1 MGVEKEADRLFQA
14 KHVEEIRQKQ
24 EVYLKN
30 IDEKKRQL
38 REVVGDS
45 YRDLISS
52 ADTIGL
58 IAKQSHDVASAIK
71 LLIQKVESVTEVVV
85 ETEPESATENEDM
98 DDLFEAAS
106 QVKYIIDSQEAIYG
120 SLDRYEFLDAAVRY
134 LHAMELYKDFSTN
147 SGQYAKQFPFFEHV
161 WPSIRK
167 LDTEIWNRGHAWLGN
182 ELKISTRHAAS
193 VLACFALLRPMDSD
207 DLLKHLLSARK
218 ECILNSLKMN
228 CKDIQKVADGGKEEY
243 SAFEVLSTSL
253 CWICETMGM
262 VIEIFK
268 NDSSHPLFHIINN
281 VEAGLDKISSES
293 SRNLKF
299 LDGRVQ
305 DTKKKLQS
313 LSESSVQLE
322 GEDWI
327 KDISVKFGEVL
338 KPLFG
343 EQNTCKELVDL
354 EMKVKHFLEAWTY
367 DFQEADDVRKMTWA
381 DVCQQGIGQVIDLWN
396 TTFESNLIYQGK
408 FIIKNHLDN
417 ASISANDMVETVV
430 SHARS
435 TACDVPRLGNF
446 IESCSE
452 VGASVR
458 KLKTEDSK
466 NSWWIQFSRG
476 GFQSM
481 DKSLALA
488 LDSSVEIMGSS
499 SATST
504 VSTRDGVFHGFIKGS
519 FETEMMRIESTFQ
532 EALDKYEKEH
542 NILIPL
548 ALAESDLLSSLVHS
562 SISFRNFIYGP
573 EHYASLTQD
582 DDGVHSYKLNLL
594 HPWARQVITKL
605 EDLRKRCIRTWAS
618 WSSQN
623 ITIILKDIALV
634 ENHSSDTTMLG
645 SRERYT
651 PKYCGNALQ
660 SGVTPSAPIHP
671 SAWVVGALVAFCA
684 EIERAGG
691 SQAQEDLIDMVSAT
705 HGSEILHA
713 IFGNGKDLLENP
725 SNVKGILQCIYDVRY
740 IGALFGPD
748 QVDFG
753 SIKEHVKT
761 MSSAI
766 DPIDWATYD
775 SDIQQ
780 NAEVYAQNAG
790 ILLHAA
796 TGAADIGN
804 GVISKGKKVENYSM
818 AMADCPSRFAYLPA
832 KLPSRSRSVQ
842 SSLSK
847 AFDVKGLGDLSPLT
861 AGNIHEGASSFL
873 SSNMSFSSII
883 SSKAAEVGA
892 RLEEY
897 SGAKN
902 ILGSLQF
909 PSFTD

>member
-1 MGVEKEADRLFQA
+1 M
-14 KHVEEIRQKQ
+14 
-24 EVYLKN
+24 
-30 IDEKKRQL
+30 
-38 REVVGDS
+38 
-45 YRDLISS
+45 ISS

-58 IAKQSHDVASAIK
+58 IAKHSNDVASAIE
-71 LLIQKVESVTEVVV
+71 LLIQKVESVTEVIV
-85 ETEPESATENEDM
+85 ETEPESAAENEGM

-120 SLDRYEFLDAAVRY
+120 CLDRHEFLDAAVRY
-134 LHAMELYKDFSTN
+134 LHAMELYKEFSAN
-147 SGQYAKQFPFFEHV
+147 SGKYAKQFPFFEHV

-182 ELKISTRHAAS
+182 ELKLSTRDAAS

-207 DLLKHLLSARK
+207 DLLKYLLSARK
-218 ECILNSLKMN
+218 ECIINSLKLK
-228 CKDIQKVADGGKEEY
+228 CKDVQKLEDGGREGQN
-243 SAFEVLSTSL
+243 AFEICSTAL
-253 CWICETMGM
+253 CWICDTMGM

-268 NDSSHPLFHIINN
+268 NDSSHPLVHIINS
-281 VEAGLDKISSES
+281 VEAELDKMHSES
-293 SRNLKF
+293 SRKTKF

-305 DTKKKLQS
+305 DTKKKMQT
-313 LSESSVQLE
+313 LSEASVQLE

-327 KDISVKFGEVL
+327 KDISMKFGKVL
-338 KPLFG
+338 EPIFG
-343 EQNTCKELVDL
+343 EQTTCKELVDL
-354 EMKVKHFLEAWTY
+354 EMKVKHFLEVWTY
-367 DFQEADDVRKMTWA
+367 DFQEADGVRKMTWA

-396 TTFESNLIYQGK
+396 STFESNLIHQGK
-408 FIIKNHLDN
+408 SIIKNHLND
-417 ASISANDMVETVV
+417 ASITVNSMVETVV

-435 TACDVPRLGNF
+435 TAFDVPRLGDF
-446 IESCSE
+446 INSCSE
-452 VGASVR
+452 VGASV
-458 KLKTEDSK
+458 KKSKIEDSTS
-466 NSWWIQFSRG
+466 SWWIQFSRQD
-476 GFQSM
+476 FQIM
-481 DKSLALA
+481 EKSLALA
-488 LDSSVEIMGSS
+488 LDSSVEMMGTS
-499 SATST
+499 SAANT
-504 VSTRDGVFHGFIKGS
+504 VSTRYGLFHDFVVES
-519 FETEMMRIESTFQ
+519 FENAMITIESTFQ
-532 EALDKYEKEH
+532 EALDKYEHQH

-562 SISFRNFIYGP
+562 SESFRKFIHGP
-573 EHYASLTQD
+573 EHYRSLTLDD
-582 DDGVHSYKLNLL
+582 DDGTHSYKLNML
-594 HPWARQVITKL
+594 HPWAKQVITKL
-605 EDLRKRCIRTWAS
+605 EDLRKRCILTWAS
-618 WSSQN
+618 WSGQN
-623 ITIILKDIALV
+623 ITASPKDVQKLQTLSNGVSMVGI
-634 ENHSSDTTMLG
+634 M
-645 SRERYT
+645 ERYN
-651 PKYCGNALQ
+651 PKYCGNTLQ
-660 SGVTPSAPIHP
+660 ASVTMSAPVHP
-671 SAWVVGALVAFCA
+671 SAWVVGALVGFCA

-691 SQAQEDLIDMVSAT
+691 SRARQDLIEMVSAT
-705 HGSEILHA
+705 HGSEILQT
-713 IFGNGKDLLENP
+713 IFRNGIDILQNP
-725 SNVKGILQCIYDVRY
+725 SNVKGILQCIYDMRY

-748 QVDFG
+748 HVNFG

-796 TGAADIGN
+796 SGAVDVSN
-804 GVISKGKKVENYSM
+804 GVITKSETVENYSM
-818 AMADCPSRFAYLPA
+818 VMADCPSRFAYLPA

-847 AFDVKGLGDLSPLT
+847 AFDVKGLGDLSPIT
-861 AGNIHEGASSFL
+861 TGNVDESSSFL